1 MCKQFTIREKLD
13 LLELTVE
20 IVNTYSERVY
30 LVQQQVNS
38 LLNVVINLG
47 FAQEGYKEILKHLKI
62 LQGLIEAKI
71 HKKEG
76 YEAVMQQVT
85 FEY

>member
-1 MCKQFTIREKLD
+1 MGKQLTVREKLD

-20 IVNTYSERVY
+20 IINTYSQRVY
-30 LVQQQVNS
+30 LVQQQVNI
-38 LLNVVINLG
+38 LLKVVINHG
-47 FAQEGYKEILKHLKI
+47 FSQEEYKEILKHLKI

-76 YEAVMQQVT
+76 YEALMQ
-85 FEY
+85 